1 METPEASRDPE
12 QIAPRMHRSFGTLR
26 GYAEALRLATSA
38 AHSGDDDGVVLYG
51 RVLQLIEEEA
61 LRDGVIRPPEP
72 D

>member
-1 METPEASRDPE
+1 
-12 QIAPRMHRSFGTLR
+12 MHRSFGTLR

-38 AHSGDDDGVVLYG
+38 AHCGDDDGVELYG
-51 RVLQLIEEEA
+51 KVLQLIEEEA